1 MEAETLHRE
10 LALLSNSLFEFADED
25 VAGRK
30 PVVAKIL
37 DLREQWK
44 DKRYELET
52 GKARRVESNVKPI
65 DPKQG
70 LRVAELKVELAKVR
84 TNVSKYE
91 KKILSDPAN
100 QRISSWEAELN
111 RLKGLKIAYETEK
124 ILLENE
130 TA

>member
-52 GKARRVESNVKPI
+52 GKARRVEATVKPI